1 MADAMSLITGGAV
14 AQDGDQGLRARVEA
28 VLDMI
33 RPAVQ
38 GDGGDLELIDIVE
51 GIVQLRL
58 VGACVGCMYSMMT
71 LQAGVERILKQHVPE
86 VKAVEAMPF

>member
-1 MADAMSLITGGAV
+1 MTGQA
-14 AQDGDQGLRARVEA
+14 ATTEQEGLRARVEA

-38 GDGGDLELIDIVE
+38 GDGGDIELVDIIE
-51 GIVQLRL
+51 GIVQVRPA
-58 VGACVGCMYSMMT
+58 GACVGCMHSMMT
-71 LQAGVERILKQHVPE
+71 LQAGIERMLKEHVPE